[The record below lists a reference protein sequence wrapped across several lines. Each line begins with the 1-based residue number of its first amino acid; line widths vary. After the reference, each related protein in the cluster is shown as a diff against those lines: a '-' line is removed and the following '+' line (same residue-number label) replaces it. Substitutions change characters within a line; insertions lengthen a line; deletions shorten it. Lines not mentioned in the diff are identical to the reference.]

1 MESCAAVEKE
11 VEKVIN
17 KFSAIN
23 DHSQRIIGDVIAF
36 IEKLRSSLAEGNEA
50 PRPVG
55 WSVGWL
61 CVLTFGGLFLG
72 TPDDKLTPGQVEV
85 LNDAL
90 KKVKDKLHRLTT
102 EHRDLHGTVSKV
114 GKAIDRNFVADFT
127 ATSRTDVLQSER
139 NLVLLNK
146 IMAQHFYRQGM
157 DDVADALIKES
168 GIPREDIVPE
178 PYAELHRIWEAIHN
192 GNLAPA
198 LEWAAQYS
206 DELDARNS
214 ALEFK
219 LHRLAFMQILNGGV
233 QAQTEAIAYARTNFA
248 KFVRRFEKDIQ
259 SLMGTLIYLPI
270 GVHNSPYK
278 YLTAPEMWIET
289 ADVFLKD
296 ACQLLSINKDSP
308 LSVIVNAG
316 CTALPALLNLKQV
329 MMSRQV
335 TGIWNGRDELPIEID
350 LEPENRFH
358 SIFACPILR
367 QQSSEDN
374 PPMKLLCG
382 HVISRDALN
391 KLSNGPI
398 LKCPYCPMEQSPSDA
413 KLIYF

>member
-1 MESCAAVEKE
+1 MDSCAAVEKE

-36 IEKLRSSLAEGNEA
+36 IEKLRSSIAE
-50 PRPVG
+50 
-55 WSVGWL
+55 
-61 CVLTFGGLFLG
+61 G

-102 EHRDLHGTVSKV
+102 EHRDLHGTVSK
-114 GKAIDRNFVADFT
+114 
-127 ATSRTDVLQSER
+127 
-139 NLVLLNK
+139 
-146 IMAQHFYRQGM
+146 GM

-168 GIPREDIVPE
+168 GIPAEDIVPE
-178 PYAELHRIWEAIHN
+178 PYAKLHRIWEAIHN

-259 SLMGTLIYLPI
+259 ILMGTLIYLPI

-296 ACQLLSINKDSP
+296 ACQLLGINKDSP

-335 TGIWNGRDELPIEID
+335 TGIWSGRDELPIEID

-398 LKCPYCPMEQSPSDA
+398 MNNTFRLKCPYCPMEQSPSDA

>member
-1 MESCAAVEKE
+1 MDSCAAVEKE

-23 DHSQRIIGDVIAF
+23 DHSQRIIGDVISL
-36 IEKLRSSLAEGNEA
+36 IEKLRSSIAEGN
-50 PRPVG
+50 
-55 WSVGWL
+55 
-61 CVLTFGGLFLG
+61 
-72 TPDDKLTPGQVEV
+72 PDSKVTAGQVDV
-85 LNDAL
+85 LNEAL
-90 KKVKDKLHRLTT
+90 SKTKDKLHRLTT
-102 EHRDLHGTVSKV
+102 EHRNLHGTVSKV
-114 GKAIDRNFVADFT
+114 GKAIDRNFVANFT
-127 ATSRTDVLQSER
+127 ATSRTDVTST
-139 NLVLLNK
+139 
-146 IMAQHFYRQGM
+146 RQGM

-168 GIPREDIVPE
+168 GLPAEDIVPE
-178 PYAELHRIWEAIHN
+178 PYAELHRIWEAIHT

-198 LEWAAQYS
+198 LDWAARYS
-206 DELDARNS
+206 AELDARNS
-214 ALEFK
+214 TLEFK

-233 QAQTEAIAYARTNFA
+233 QAQTDAIAYARSNFA

-259 SLMGTLIYLPI
+259 ILMGTLIYLQI
-270 GVHNSPYK
+270 GIHNSPYK

-296 ACQLLSINKDSP
+296 ACQLLGINKDSP

-335 TGIWNGRDELPIEID
+335 TGIWNGRDELPIEIE
-350 LEPENRFH
+350 LEPDNRFH

-398 LKCPYCPMEQSPSDA
+398 LKCPYCPMEQCPSDA